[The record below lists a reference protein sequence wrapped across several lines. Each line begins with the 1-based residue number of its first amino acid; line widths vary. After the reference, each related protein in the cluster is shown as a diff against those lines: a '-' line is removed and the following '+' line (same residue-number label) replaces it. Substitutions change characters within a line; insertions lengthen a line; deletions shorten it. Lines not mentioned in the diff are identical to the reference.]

1 MHRIFIVEDDAA
13 IAAALQKHLT
23 TWGFDVRCAEDFRN
37 VLAECTAFDPQL
49 VLLDITLPFYNGYH
63 WCQELRR
70 VSNVPV
76 VFLSSASDNMNIV
89 MAMNM
94 GGDDFIAKPFDLN
107 VLLAKIQAILR
118 RTYDF
123 AAPAP
128 TLEHRGAVLNTA
140 DASLT
145 YQGQRIELT
154 KNDYRILQTLLERK
168 GSVVSRETL
177 MEKLWETDSF
187 VDENTLTVNI
197 ARLRRK
203 LEAAAC
209 RIISRQKRPRL
220 SHRVRG
226 QDMFGAY
233 VKENRKVVIAL
244 AVYTAVFALIFW
256 LYRLP
261 LGAVGYAALV
271 CLFLL
276 LVWFA
281 VDYRR
286 FAVRLRL
293 LRRLEQEITL
303 STEQLPEP
311 DGALEAQYQAL
322 VRALDADR
330 RAQMTRSQR
339 SYQDLVEY
347 YTVWAHQIKTPIA
360 AMRLLLQDADTDEQ
374 RALLEQLQSVEQYVE
389 MVLGYLRLESPS
401 SDYVIRNYALD
412 DIVRQ
417 AVRKF
422 ASQFIRRKL
431 RLEYTPLNVSV
442 ITDEKWLLFVIEQVL
457 SNALKYTRSGSVSIT
472 LEAPKTLCIRDTG
485 IGIAPE
491 DLPRVF
497 EKGYTGSNGRTDKRA
512 TGIGLYLCRR
522 ILAKLGHS
530 ITIVSTPGEGTT
542 VRIGLEQDALEVE

>member
-1 MHRIFIVEDDAA
+1 MITKEELLTLLRQEVVPALGCTEPVCVALAAADAHHAVGGSIVSVKVEVNPGIYKNGMSVGIPGFPRVGLNYAAALGARLSNPEKGLQLLADIDETVTADAIALVEERRVTVAIKHDEAQLYVRAEVSTEAGTGISEIRGTHSNIILTQRNDEVLLEKAYSTGTQDDIHARLMPMTVAEIRAVVDQCSEAELAPMLDGMEMNEKLADFGLEHRLGIG

-76 VFLSSASDNMNIV
+76 VFISSVSDNMNIV

-140 DASLT
+140 DASLM

-203 LEAAAC
+203 LEAA
-209 RIISRQKRPRL
+209 
-220 SHRVRG
+220 G
-226 QDMFGAY
+226 
-233 VKENRKVVIAL
+233 
-244 AVYTAVFALIFW
+244 
-256 LYRLP
+256 LP
-261 LGAVGYAALV
+261 
-271 CLFLL
+271 
-276 LVWFA
+276 
-281 VDYRR
+281 DY
-286 FAVRLRL
+286 
-293 LRRLEQEITL
+293 IT
-303 STEQLPEP
+303 TKK
-311 DGALEAQYQAL
+311 G
-322 VRALDADR
+322 
-330 RAQMTRSQR
+330 
-339 SYQDLVEY
+339 
-347 YTVWAHQIKTPIA
+347 
-360 AMRLLLQDADTDEQ
+360 
-374 RALLEQLQSVEQYVE
+374 
-389 MVLGYLRLESPS
+389 LGYL
-401 SDYVIRNYALD
+401 
-412 DIVRQ
+412 
-417 AVRKF
+417 
-422 ASQFIRRKL
+422 
-431 RLEYTPLNVSV
+431 
-442 ITDEKWLLFVIEQVL
+442 IE
-457 SNALKYTRSGSVSIT
+457 
-472 LEAPKTLCIRDTG
+472 
-485 IGIAPE
+485 
-491 DLPRVF
+491 
-497 EKGYTGSNGRTDKRA
+497 
-512 TGIGLYLCRR
+512 
-522 ILAKLGHS
+522 
-530 ITIVSTPGEGTT
+530 
-542 VRIGLEQDALEVE
+542 